1 MIVPRILSF
10 KCAAIHDEYYS
21 DHKIGFWTKVYGVP
35 MTAMKQWI
43 SHEPLIRMVDPS
55 LIVSKVAKVI
65 TFDLK
70 TVTYEQALQV
80 NRSFE
85 I

>member
-1 MIVPRILSF
+1 MPGKLSF

-21 DHKIGFWTKVYGVP
+21 DHKIGFWNKVYGVP

-43 SHEPLIRMVDPS
+43 SHEPLIRIVDPS
-55 LIVSKVAKVI
+55 LIVSKVAKGI

-70 TVTYEQALQV
+70 TVSYEQVMQT
-80 NRSFE
+80 NCKFE
-85 I
+85 L